1 MNTSLPPPCQGWQ
14 PGHHSS
20 YSGSLCCQLQS
31 PWDPW
36 RPGGEAGGRFSQG
49 LVNFWLDYK
58 QRCSFNQIPSVLGKK
73 KKKSWFQIHFRIYN
87 LWCLPVEFFAH
98 LKLPSF
104 NHLPLSTQEPLV
116 DWPARLPCKAK
127 ATWEQLAFIAFLINS
142 FYFQLSSDS
151 LHTHTLW
158 RLISPWPWHMPL
170 FFLFHCLKCM
180 WKH

>member
-1 MNTSLPPPCQGWQ
+1 MPRLTAWAPLFIFWQ
-14 PGHHSS
+14 PLLSATEPM
-20 YSGSLCCQLQS
+20 GSLEAWGRGRRKVFSGPCELLAGLQAKMFVQS
-31 PWDPW
+31 DSLCAW
-36 RPGGEAGGRFSQG
+36 
-49 LVNFWLDYK
+49 
-58 QRCSFNQIPSVLGKK
+58 KK